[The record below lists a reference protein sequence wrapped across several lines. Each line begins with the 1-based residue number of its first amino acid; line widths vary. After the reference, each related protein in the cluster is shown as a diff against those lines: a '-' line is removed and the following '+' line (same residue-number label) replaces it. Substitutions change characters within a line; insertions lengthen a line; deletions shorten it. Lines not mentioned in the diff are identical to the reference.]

1 VTDKDLDMFVRS
13 RKDVFT
19 GEGARLDLAS
29 GSGKF
34 GRPGECV
41 CPRVLDQ
48 TFASSLSIFV
58 RSYGGRLHRNGCQAR
73 FWRLFGKC
81 VMT

>member
-29 GSGKF
+29 SSGKF

-41 CPRVLDQ
+41 CPRVGARSDFCLQ
-48 TFASSLSIFV
+48 PRYIRSVLWRVSSQEWMP
-58 RSYGGRLHRNGCQAR
+58 G
-73 FWRLFGKC
+73 
-81 VMT
+81 